1 MATASTPTERTTPR
15 ERDAG
20 VALAVLLSTYALGG
34 VGFPPGYF
42 LMASFDVVQNPLWPG
57 LGGTAFEIAVFCY
70 CCVLAI
76 AGAVVTS
83 RVRVL
88 VRDGTATRDGTVTGE
103 SAAADSPERWWA
115 GGVAGACFVLGLLA
129 FGFALFV
136 ALGGLVTPALV
147 SGGTAA
153 ALFGVG
159 WYVLRR

>member
-1 MATASTPTERTTPR
+1 MATASTPAERATPR

-20 VALAVLLSTYALGG
+20 VALAVLLSTYALGN

-42 LMASFDVVQNPLWPG
+42 LIASFDIVQNPLWPG

-70 CCVLAI
+70 CCILAI
-76 AGAVVTS
+76 VGAVVTS
-83 RVRVL
+83 RVRVR
-88 VRDGTATRDGTVTGE
+88 VREPSRGAEPT
-103 SAAADSPERWWA
+103 ERWWA

-136 ALGGLVTPALV
+136 ALAGAVTPALIG
-147 SGGTAA
+147 GGTAA
-153 ALFGVG
+153 ALVGVG